1 MLRQKSEAL
10 STFKQFH
17 KVAELHNGHR
27 LKKLRS
33 DNGGEY
39 VSCEFESYCINHGIH
54 HEHTIPYSPQQN
66 GVAERKN
73 HTILNAIRCMLIHSG
88 LSRVFWTDALLTVA
102 FV

>member
-1 MLRQKSEAL
+1 MLQQKFEAL
-10 STFKQFH
+10 SAFKKFH
-17 KVAELHNGHR
+17 KAIELQTGRR

-39 VSCEFESYCINHGIH
+39 VSHDFESYCTDHGIH

-73 HTILNAIRCMLIHSG
+73 RTILNAIRCMLIQSG
-88 LSRVFWTDALLTVA
+88 LSCVF
-102 FV
+102 